1 MRNLED
7 IKRSGFKII
16 EQKREEFMKQSILS
30 DEFLDLLDKN
40 KKPFDLLMS
49 YYRCAVME
57 IETKFRVLDQEYSLE
72 YDGNPIE
79 SIKSRIKSYDSI
91 ARKVRRKN
99 IPMTMESLE
108 ENIRDIAGVRV
119 VCSFPEDIYELAD
132 SFLRQDDITL
142 IEMKDYIKNPK
153 PSGYRSLHLIV
164 QVPIFLQK
172 TKKYVYVEVQLRT
185 IAMDFWASLEHK
197 LRYKKNI
204 PEDEA
209 KLIAQE
215 LYDCSVES
223 AKLDERMQKI
233 RSMMNKGESEQILF
247 FVGGNETLICGKH
260 GILFCFYC
268 QTVLYIIKNKV
279 IDTTQLYDN
288 NHSVVLLNY
297 QPIMCTKHRNKAI
310 DDVSAGYHWRTRKCI
325 IKYSEFF
332 SYML

>member
-1 MRNLED
+1 
-7 IKRSGFKII
+7 
-16 EQKREEFMKQSILS
+16 
-30 DEFLDLLDKN
+30 
-40 KKPFDLLMS
+40 
-49 YYRCAVME
+49 
-57 IETKFRVLDQEYSLE
+57 
-72 YDGNPIE
+72 
-79 SIKSRIKSYDSI
+79 
-91 ARKVRRKN
+91 
-99 IPMTMESLE
+99 MTMESLE

-233 RSMMNKGESEQILF
+233 RSMMNKGES
-247 FVGGNETLICGKH
+247 K
-260 GILFCFYC
+260 
-268 QTVLYIIKNKV
+268 
-279 IDTTQLYDN
+279 
-288 NHSVVLLNY
+288 
-297 QPIMCTKHRNKAI
+297 
-310 DDVSAGYHWRTRKCI
+310 
-325 IKYSEFF
+325 
-332 SYML
+332 